1 MNAPATLAVLPGR
14 RGPRRFPALV
24 LVAAAVVAAS
34 APTCAQVTG
43 YSGGMGTVTVEG
55 RQYYRLNFRPDIPL
69 GTWGLALD
77 LELFTDA
84 DGNFSDRAWRFG
96 TATETFDTF
105 LRKIYYLRYAKPRED
120 IYFKVGALEKVTL
133 GYGLIMRDYRNT
145 LEYPGIKKTG
155 LQFHFRN
162 RGTLG
167 LGVEGVLNNVQ
178 DFQEGGPLLGLRLS
192 ARPAGKLE
200 VGLIY
205 VVDVNQ
211 YSGLVDSDDDGFP
224 DAVDAFPGDKS
235 RLLDNDGDGVVDQRD
250 VDDDNDGIIDIDGDS
265 GLPADIVHSL
275 RGINSRHGNDLFPL
289 DSEVSRQNPFNKGAV
304 GGDRFG
310 IVGLDLAHALL
321 DDERLDLRLYTQL
334 AFLHDDDDELSP
346 NEAETRGVAAGNR
359 KAEGMGIAVPGL
371 YLGTGPLVSQL
382 EFRHFRGDF
391 DSAHFDNLYDLDRAR
406 LDLATGRATTK
417 DSRLRRDAG
426 ASGVYGRLGTDLG
439 SVVTAVGDY
448 QYLAG
453 GGGDP
458 KQQLHLHASLSPQ
471 LLHNIPRLAQA
482 QAFYQKN
489 NIGTHL
495 NKNGDPDS
503 RDAFFESTEDTFY
516 GYAMVLEMAG
526 GVSIFWDT
534 RFVFLRDADGRLQRE
549 KIMAIEIVFNF

>member
-1 MNAPATLAVLPGR
+1 MNAPAALAVFPLR
-14 RGPRRFPALV
+14 RGPRTFRSLV
-24 LVAAAVVAAS
+24 LALAAIVAVCT
-34 APTCAQVTG
+34 PTRAQVPG
-43 YSGGMGTVTVEG
+43 YTGGMGTVTVEG
-55 RQYYRLNFRPDIPL
+55 RQFYRLSFRPDIPL
-69 GTWGLALD
+69 GMWGLALD
-77 LELFTDA
+77 IELFTDE
-84 DGNFSDRAWRFG
+84 DGNFSDRGWRFG

-105 LRKIYYLRYAKPRED
+105 LRKIYYLRYAKPQED
-120 IYFKVGALEKVTL
+120 TYFKVGALDGVTL

-155 LQFHFRN
+155 LQFHLRN
-162 RGTLG
+162 RGSLALG
-167 LGVEGVLNNVQ
+167 LEGVLNNVQ

-205 VVDVNQ
+205 VLDVNQ

-235 RLLDNDGDGVVDQRD
+235 RLLDNDGDGAVDQRD
-250 VDDDNDGIIDIDGDS
+250 VDDDNDGIIDIDSGS
-265 GLPADIVHSL
+265 GLPADIIHDL
-275 RGINSRHGNDLFPL
+275 RGINSRHGNDVFPL
-289 DSEVSRQNPFNKGAV
+289 DSEVSRKNPFNKGAV

-310 IVGLDLAHALL
+310 IVGFDLAHPLMDA
-321 DDERLDLRLYTQL
+321 ERLDLRLYTQL

-346 NEAETRGVAAGNR
+346 NEAETRGVGAGNR
-359 KAEGMGIAVPGL
+359 KAEGMGIAIPGL

-417 DSRLRRDAG
+417 DSRLRRDTS

-453 GGGDP
+453 GDDP
-458 KQQLHLHASLSPQ
+458 KQQLHVHASLSPQ
-471 LLHNIPRLAQA
+471 LLRDIPRLAQA
-482 QAFYQKN
+482 QAYYQKN
-489 NIGTHL
+489 NIGARL
-495 NKNGDPDS
+495 NKNGDQGS

-516 GYAMVLEMAG
+516 GYALVLEMSG
-526 GVSIFWDT
+526 GVSVFWDT
-534 RFVFLRDADGRLQRE
+534 RFVFERDADARLRRE